1 MSLALKRNEVRAMR
15 PSPAS
20 AQSLR
25 VAVILCIAFAGCAAG
40 DERFTGEDPAGFWIG
55 LWHGL
60 IACVA
65 LVIGIFSDSVEV
77 YERSNTGGWYD
88 LGFLIGVG
96 VFSGGGHKS
105 HRRWRDGKR
114 NGREKD
120 APSKGGSARVTVDI
134 EWDGDESSATASDRP
149 VLKKEIE

>member
-88 LGFLIGVG
+88 LGSLSVSESLAAVATSRTG
-96 VFSGGGHKS
+96 
-105 HRRWRDGKR
+105 DG
-114 NGREKD
+114 
-120 APSKGGSARVTVDI
+120 
-134 EWDGDESSATASDRP
+134 ATARETVGRKTP
-149 VLKKEIE
+149 RAREAPRG